1 MRKQMFSICLSLR
14 IFLPMCVI
22 DSKTTCHI
30 IRCAGDYSF
39 EFHRAH
45 RDQVD
50 LQTIK
55 GDIEM
60 VLSRRIRVLPFFFL
74 PFSPAVL
81 RFTWC
86 IYHYTVKYYYS
97 NVSGKLRSLSIAD
110 GTAKGVRGARW
121 KTCIRN
127 HSYYSVAC
135 VDDGQTPLPQK
146 KIKIRTQNLWLFIVW
161 RVLCP
166 DRRRSNRVSSQF
178 NFCHF

>member
-60 VLSRRIRVLPFFFL
+60 VLSRRIRVLPFFFY
-74 PFSPAVL
+74 
-81 RFTWC
+81 RFPLLYC
-86 IYHYTVKYYYS
+86 GSLDVYIIIQS
-97 NVSGKLRSLSIAD
+97 NTITQMSLVNLDLYPLQMVQLKVCGGRDGKHAFAIIA
-110 GTAKGVRGARW
+110 TIVWLVW
-121 KTCIRN
+121 KM
-127 HSYYSVAC
+127 
-135 VDDGQTPLPQK
+135 DPPQK
-146 KIKIRTQNLWLFIVW
+146 K
-161 RVLCP
+161 
-166 DRRRSNRVSSQF
+166 
-178 NFCHF
+178 